1 MKKVENIKLFVNNT
15 EKSLK
20 LARIVDEKLKNN
32 GFNIVSENYDLALAI
47 GGDGTFLRMVKENLF
62 NSNVLYAGI
71 NSGTLGFAQEFEI
84 NEIDLFIEKLKKS
97 EYIYEEIGIQEI
109 TIETKKESETFYSL
123 NEVVIRDDEL
133 KTVELN
139 TYINNVLLEEYVGD
153 GLLISTSFGSTAY
166 NLSFGGS
173 IVYNTFH
180 TLQIT
185 PVAPLNNK
193 SYRSLIN
200 SVIIPANKEIKLIPK
215 KKNTNLLLTIDGTN
229 YNYSNVLSVSTTI
242 NDKVI
247 KIIRKNDY
255 NFIKKVNEKFLK

>member
-20 LARIVDEKLKNN
+20 LAQIVDEKLKSN

-47 GGDGTFLRMVKENLF
+47 GGDGTFLRMVKENSF
-62 NSNVLYAGI
+62 NSNILYVGI

-109 TIETKKESETFYSL
+109 TIETQKELETFYSL
-123 NEVVIRDDEL
+123 NEVVVRDEEL

-139 TYINNVLLEEYVGD
+139 AYIDNGLLEEYVGD

-215 KKNTNLLLTIDGTN
+215 KKNTNLLLTIDGSN
-229 YNYSNVLSVSTTI
+229 YSYSNVLSVSTTI